1 MKKHLLIVI
10 ITTLP
15 FFINAQVQ
23 VKTIISKSEKD
34 IIPEG
39 ITVSNQGMIYISSIA
54 KNKIVVIDSNGNCS
68 DLVKSSQDGFLEV
81 LGMKI
86 DAKKQW
92 LWAVSNKKTDNRYE
106 SKIHAFDLKAKQTKQ
121 QYGITD
127 TAQHLFNDLTLH
139 PNGKV
144 YITDTYGSSVYEADP
159 VTQKLSVFLKDS
171 LIAYP
176 NGIVANNKGR
186 VYIATYSHGLMQ
198 LDVTTKKLTPLKGY
212 KDSTAFALDGL
223 VFWNNSIIGVYNGA
237 ESNKNNLIIQYFLSD
252 DGDKIINEWIIDK
265 GNELFHEPTTADLLN
280 DKLYVLANSYL
291 AAYNENK
298 ESVKGIVDKLG
309 SVIVLVYSLK

>member
-1 MKKHLLIVI
+1 MKKNLLIVI
-10 ITTLP
+10 TAIFS
-15 FFINAQVQ
+15 FFTNAQAQ
-23 VKTIISKSEKD
+23 VNTIISKSEKD

-39 ITVSNQGMIYISSIA
+39 ITVDSHGMIYVSSIA
-54 KNKIVVIDSNGNCS
+54 KHKIIVIDSNGNCS
-68 DLVKSSQDGFLEV
+68 DLVKSNQDGFLEV

-92 LWAVSNKKTDNRYE
+92 LWAVSNKKNNSQYE
-106 SKIHAFDLKAKQTKQ
+106 SKIHALDLNTKQTKQ

-159 VTQKLSVFLKDS
+159 VTQKLNVFIKDS

-198 LDVTTKKLTPLKGY
+198 LDVATKKLTPLKGY

-237 ESNKNNLIIQYFLSD
+237 ESNKNNLIIQYFLND
-252 DGDKIINEWIIDK
+252 EGDKIINERIIDK
-265 GNELFHEPTTADLLN
+265 GNELFHEPTTAALLN

-298 ESVKGIVDKLG
+298 ESAKGIEDKLG
-309 SVIVLVYSLK
+309 SVTVLVYDLK